1 MSIAGLPIRQETR
14 KVVNPG
20 SLARRFRKHETGAVL
35 VEFAII
41 LPILVVLF
49 LGLAEFTEAFSVN
62 RKLAGTA
69 GAVADLVAQEASV
82 SDAYLADISTIS
94 QELMKPHDTV
104 PFQLVIVSVVADINN
119 NATVDWSYPPGAYAA
134 GGAYVLPDST
144 LTTPNSSLIIA
155 EAHYD
160 FTPTV
165 GHFLGTF
172 EMAEAAYFRPR
183 LAQKVMK
190 TN

>member
-1 MSIAGLPIRQETR
+1 MAIVRSSTLT
-14 KVVNPG
+14 KVACSREG
-20 SLARRFRKHETGAVL
+20 GAVL

-41 LPILVVLF
+41 LPILIVLF

-69 GAVADLVAQEASV
+69 GAVADLVAQESSV
-82 SDAYLADISTIS
+82 DNAYLADVSALG
-94 QELMKPHDTV
+94 QELMKPHNTG
-104 PFQLVIVSVVADINN
+104 PMELVIISIVTDANN
-119 NATVDWSYPPGAYAA
+119 NTTVDWSYPSTSGYTK
-134 GGAYVLPDST
+134 GGSYTPPDSAMMS
-144 LTTPNSSLIIA
+144 PNSSLIVA
-155 EAHYD
+155 EARYN

-172 EMAEAAYFRPR
+172 EMSEAAYFRPR